1 MPSVLQILSFHWL
14 AARGDDRHVFPR
26 DIQTI
31 FARLER
37 KNYLIFALALRIE
50 VLSHRA
56 NQFTS
61 VLKYWYIMENDY

>member
-1 MPSVLQILSFHWL
+1 MTDMSFN
-14 AARGDDRHVFPR
+14 R

-61 VLKYWYIMENDY
+61 VLKYCYIMENNY